1 MLKDEI
7 GESALRVKAVK
18 FGLPLTEIAPQHDIT
33 FYLPDK
39 EKFKSPL
46 IINTKS
52 RYNSQMFSYS

>member
-52 RYNSQMFSYS
+52 RYNS